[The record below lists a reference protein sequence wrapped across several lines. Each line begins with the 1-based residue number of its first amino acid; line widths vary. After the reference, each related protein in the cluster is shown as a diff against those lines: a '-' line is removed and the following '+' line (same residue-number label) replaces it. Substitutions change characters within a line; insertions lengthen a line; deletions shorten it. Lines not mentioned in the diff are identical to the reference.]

1 MDWNYLYFSFWVVN
15 DVGRGVR
22 RLEGWRRLVGAG
34 AALTGAGLGPELDR
48 VQRPLPGQE
57 GGPVLPERGFY
68 KLRN

>member
-1 MDWNYLYFSFWVVN
+1 MDWNYLYFSFWIVN

-22 RLEGWRRLVGAG
+22 RLEGRRRRLVGAG

-57 GGPVLPERGFY
+57 GGPVLPKLGSY
-68 KLRN
+68 K

>member
-22 RLEGWRRLVGAG
+22 RLEGWRRLVGAS

-48 VQRPLPGQE
+48 V
-57 GGPVLPERGFY
+57 
-68 KLRN
+68 